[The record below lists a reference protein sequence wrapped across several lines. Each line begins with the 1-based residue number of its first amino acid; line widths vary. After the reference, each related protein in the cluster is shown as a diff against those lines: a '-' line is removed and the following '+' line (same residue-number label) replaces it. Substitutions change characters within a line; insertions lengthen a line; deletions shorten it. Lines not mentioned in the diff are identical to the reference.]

1 MSLVISGVPVPLH
14 AVLDLS
20 QRYEVIGGRTDLR
33 LANGNALRQT
43 HWQRLRTVI
52 EGGGWMP
59 PGLVAIDY
67 SAPVIIDCL
76 TPRSLVTTALTAT
89 LPSARRSD
97 AEHAPRAWAWVA
109 NEYQPAQMAIAGDTA
124 TLTAVTG
131 AEHYRID
138 YWPQLV
144 CLADPPQE
152 SGEPGAASYRWSL
165 TAEEA

>member
-1 MSLVISGVPVPLH
+1 MSLLIGGVPIPLY

-43 HWQRLRTVI
+43 HWQRLRTTI

-67 SAPVIIDCL
+67 SAPVIIACL
-76 TPRSLVTTALTAT
+76 SPRSLVTTALTAT
-89 LPSARRSD
+89 LPATRRAD
-97 AEHAPRAWAWVA
+97 AGHVPLAWAWVA
-109 NEYQPAQMAIAGDTA
+109 GEYQAATMVITGDIA

-138 YWPQLV
+138 YWPLLV

-152 SGEPGAASYRWSL
+152 TGTPGAASYQWSL